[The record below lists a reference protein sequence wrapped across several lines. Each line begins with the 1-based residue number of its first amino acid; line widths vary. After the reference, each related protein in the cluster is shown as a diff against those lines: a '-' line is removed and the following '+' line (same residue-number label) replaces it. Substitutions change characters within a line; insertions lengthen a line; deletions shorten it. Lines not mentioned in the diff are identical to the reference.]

1 MPFVVSRFAAAI
13 NDVDSADE
21 DAGHQIAWFNTHP
34 RELGGRTGLA
44 ACIDV
49 NCGPRLRNDT
59 NASRTR
65 NHDRLQAFFQ
75 MSIVEMSIVL
85 PILYSPLDGPFQTLP
100 FK

>member
-49 NCGPRLRNDT
+49 NAAANCRGST
-59 NASRTR
+59 A
-65 NHDRLQAFFQ
+65 
-75 MSIVEMSIVL
+75 I
-85 PILYSPLDGPFQTLP
+85 
-100 FK
+100 FKTFGAA